1 MSRRSLGVAAL
12 VVLSVVAGVAVPAA
26 AANADVAIESVDL
39 SVDQPAPGESF
50 TLTTTLANL
59 ESSAGS
65 VEVTDIYV
73 RQAGSGGDLARI
85 EDVGSI
91 ARGDTRSIPLTMSID
106 EPGEKRLVVNAVMRD
121 EAGEY
126 HRVSYPLYVDVQ
138 EPDEAVISF
147 AGLDSVAGE
156 ESQVNVTVSNGDAGP
171 LSNVRLE
178 LTGQADVENPERV
191 SASIQ
196 PGTQTTHTF
205 AATFDE
211 PGSRELA
218 AQLTYKTD
226 EGVTRTITRNVT
238 ADVEP
243 ANLDPQ
249 LTARATTA
257 NGSSV
262 VRATLSEFG
271 NVELRDV
278 QLRAVVDGE
287 TVARTRLADVAAGG
301 SRVGTLDGSDI
312 PAGEVTV
319 VAEYTAAGREETTET
334 TLSYSPAPATDMT
347 LTGVDTT
354 RSGDVVTVSGDAAN
368 VGNLDASSVVVSVV
382 PGEGVTPVNPNK
394 EYFVG
399 AVESSEFATFQLT
412 ANVSS
417 SVAPLPIRIEYT
429 VDGERLSRVAE
440 VDVSDTAASGN
451 GQSNSSGPGFSLLL
465 GALGVFLAVALAG
478 AYRRYTG

>member
-1 MSRRSLGVAAL
+1 M

-26 AANADVAIESVDL
+26 AANTDVAIESVDL

-50 TLTTTLANL
+50 TLRTTISNL
-59 ESSAGS
+59 DSSDGP

-73 RQAGSGGDLARI
+73 RRAGSGSDLARI

-91 ARGDTRSIPLTMSID
+91 ASGETREIPLTMSID
-106 EPGEKRLVVNAVMRD
+106 EQGEKRLVVNAVVRD
-121 EAGEY
+121 ADGD
-126 HRVSYPLYVDVQ
+126 HQRVSYPLYVDVQ
-138 EPDEAVISF
+138 EPDEAVISV

-156 ESQVNVTVSNGDAGP
+156 ESQVDVTVSNGDDGP
-171 LSNVRLE
+171 LSNVRLG

-211 PGSRELA
+211 PGSRTLTA
-218 AQLTYKTD
+218 TLTYKTD
-226 EGVTRTITRNVT
+226 EGVTRTVTRNVT

-249 LTARATTA
+249 LTAAATTA
-257 NGSSV
+257 NGSAAL
-262 VRATLSEFG
+262 RATLAEFG

-278 QLRAVVDGE
+278 QLRARVDGE
-287 TVARTRLADVAAGG
+287 TIARTRLADVPAGE
-301 SRVGTLDGSDI
+301 SRVGTLDGSAI

-319 VAEYTAAGREETTET
+319 VAEYTAAGRAETTET
-334 TLSYSPAPATDMT
+334 TLSYSPAPTTDVT
-347 LTGVDTT
+347 VTGIDVS
-354 RSGDVVTVSGDAAN
+354 RNGGVVTISGDAAN
-368 VGNLDASSVVVSVV
+368 VGSADASSVVMRVV
-382 PGEGVTPVNPNK
+382 PADGVTPVGPNK

-399 AVESSEFATFQLT
+399 AVESSQFSTFQLT

-417 SVAPLPIRIEYT
+417 GASEVPVRIEYT
-429 VDGERLSRVAE
+429 VDGERLSRVVE
-440 VDVSDTAASGN
+440 VDVSDAAGSGD
-451 GQSNSSGPGFSLLL
+451 GQSDTSAPGFSLLL
-465 GALGVFLAVALAG
+465 GGVAVVIAVALAG
-478 AYRRYTG
+478 AYRRFMG